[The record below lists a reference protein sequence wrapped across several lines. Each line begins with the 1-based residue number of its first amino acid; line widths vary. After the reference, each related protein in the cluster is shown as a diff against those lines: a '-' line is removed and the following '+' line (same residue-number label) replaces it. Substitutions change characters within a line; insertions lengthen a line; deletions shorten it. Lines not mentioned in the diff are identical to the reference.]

1 MSVVDWRS
9 LVERGA
15 AERAS
20 DLFFKVGSEPHLRL
34 HGAVQPLDLPPLTP
48 EDTREIAYDLMT
60 DRQIALFEDYHERD
74 LGITHGEVCR
84 LRINIY
90 QERGNIGLVMRLIPL
105 DILSLEELMMP
116 SALGTES
123 VGLARQGLV
132 LVTGP
137 TGCGKSTT
145 LAAMVDL
152 INDTRAC
159 NIVTI
164 EDPIEYVH
172 RDKLCIVNQREVGVD
187 TESFSDALKYVVR
200 QSPDVVLIGEMR
212 DPETMNVAM
221 QASETGHL
229 VFSTVHTVGA
239 AETMERIINMFP
251 PHDKAQICL
260 RMSKSLNAVISQKL
274 VPRCDIPGR
283 AAACEIMICT
293 PTIAKLIE
301 EGHPTDV
308 YAAIDEGAFWGMQ
321 TMNQALTNLVGE
333 GKIDEDEAMHN
344 AGNRTELKQMLRRS
358 AQTVAAG
365 AEAAPTQEGG
375 GVSAGAGE
383 FAAPAQGQAAQPPAT
398 SYQQPP
404 VEYQQQ
410 PPAQYGPQAPAHGQ
424 SAPTEGLAPGD
435 PRRPGG
441 T

>member
-1 MSVVDWRS
+1 MSVVDWRKII
-9 LVERGA
+9 EKAA

-20 DLFFKVGSEPHLRL
+20 DAFFKVGSPPHIRL
-34 HGAVQPLDLPPLTP
+34 HGSVRAVDLPPLTP

-74 LGITHGEVCR
+74 LGITHGDVCR

-90 QERGNIGLVMRLIPL
+90 QERGNIGVVMRLIPL
-105 DILSLEELMMP
+105 DILSLEELMVP
-116 SALGTES
+116 PVLGTGS
-123 VGLARQGLV
+123 IALARQGLV

-152 INDTRAC
+152 INQTRAC

-172 RDKLCIVNQREVGVD
+172 PDKQSIVNQREVGVD

-212 DPETMNVAM
+212 DPETMTVAM

-229 VFSTVHTVGA
+229 VFSTVHTVSA

-260 RMSKSLNAVISQKL
+260 RMSKSLNAVISQSL
-274 VPRCDIPGR
+274 VPRCDVPGR
-283 AAACEIMICT
+283 VAACEIMICT

-301 EGHPTDV
+301 DGHPSEV
-308 YAAIDEGAFWGMQ
+308 YNPIDEGAFWGMQ
-321 TMNQALTNLVGE
+321 TMNQALTELVVA
-333 GKIDEDEAMHN
+333 GKVTEEEAMHN
-344 AGNRTELKQMLRRS
+344 AGNRTELKPGIRTQPAHASGWRQSEAPGVAGRQLGMRW
-358 AQTVAAG
+358 AAG
-365 AEAAPTQEGG
+365 RAHR
-375 GVSAGAGE
+375 
-383 FAAPAQGQAAQPPAT
+383 PPWR
-398 SYQQPP
+398 SD
-404 VEYQQQ
+404 
-410 PPAQYGPQAPAHGQ
+410 
-424 SAPTEGLAPGD
+424 L
-435 PRRPGG
+435 
-441 T
+441 